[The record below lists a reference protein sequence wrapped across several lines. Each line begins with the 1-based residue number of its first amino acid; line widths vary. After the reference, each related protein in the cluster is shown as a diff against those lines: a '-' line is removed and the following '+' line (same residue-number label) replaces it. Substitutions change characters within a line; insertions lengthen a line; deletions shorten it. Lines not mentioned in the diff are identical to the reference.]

1 VQPSILVSE
10 SLHFSD
16 AATNRLRAAGRVTL
30 ADLDRVGLLSS
41 VRDVDALWVRLR
53 HTIDAEVMDRA
64 PRLRLIA
71 TPTTGLNHVDLD
83 EAARRGIRVI
93 SLRGETD
100 FLDSIHATSE
110 HTLALILALLRHV
123 PAATLHVTEGGWNR
137 DLFRGRELHG
147 KTAGVVGYG
156 RIGRMVAVC
165 LQALGMKVVATD
177 PAVNHAT
184 SGSVP
189 GDTASNIE
197 LVPLATLLARADL
210 VTLHVALSEK
220 TRDFFGASEFARM
233 KPGAWFIN
241 TSRGELI
248 DEEALLQ
255 ALLDGRIAGAALD
268 VLRGENSSGMS
279 AHPLVHYAGTHENLL
294 ITPHVGGCTSESMQ
308 ATEEFLAEK
317 VVAALTSLAEEACV
331 ETSRTDGAR

>member
-10 SLHFSD
+10 SSNFSD
-16 AATNRLRAAGRVTL
+16 AAAHRLRSAGRVTL
-30 ADLDRVGLLSS
+30 ADLDRPGLLSA

-53 HTIDAEVMDRA
+53 HTIDAEVMDGA

-71 TPTTGLNHVDLD
+71 TPTTGLNHIDLE

-100 FLDSIHATSE
+100 FLDRIHATAE
-110 HTLALILALLRHV
+110 HTLALILALIRHV
-123 PAATLHVTEGGWNR
+123 PAATRHVTEGGWNR

-156 RIGRMVAVC
+156 RIGRMVATY
-165 LQALGMKVVATD
+165 LQALGMKVLATD
-177 PAVNHAT
+177 PAVNNAHA
-184 SGSVP
+184 
-189 GDTASNIE
+189 GDITNVE
-197 LVPLATLLARADL
+197 FVPLAVLLECADL
-210 VTLHVALSEK
+210 VTLHVAFDDK
-220 TRDFFGASEFARM
+220 TRGFFSASEFARM

-248 DEEALLQ
+248 DEAALLQ
-255 ALLDGRIAGAALD
+255 ALLDERVAGAALD
-268 VLRGENSSGMS
+268 VLSGENSSGMS
-279 AHPLVHYAGTHENLL
+279 AHPLVRYACTHQNLL

-317 VVAALTSLAEEACV
+317 VVAALASLAEEACV
-331 ETSRTDGAR
+331 ETSRTEAAR